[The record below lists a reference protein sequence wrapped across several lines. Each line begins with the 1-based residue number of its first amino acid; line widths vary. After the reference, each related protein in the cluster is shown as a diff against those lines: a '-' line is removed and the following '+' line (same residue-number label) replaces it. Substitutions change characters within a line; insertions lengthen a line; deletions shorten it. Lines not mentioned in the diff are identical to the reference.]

1 MPIGARPENFWA
13 ELECAFLNPLQA
25 RWQYVGESLGLGFAQ
40 GKSMLFHRAEIAR
53 GGGIRALGAELA
65 EDAAATKLVRAAGLD
80 VRLVDNPFAQ
90 PLGRRTARE
99 IWSRQGRWGPLRGAR
114 FPSVLLPVV

>member
-1 MPIGARPENFWA
+1 
-13 ELECAFLNPLQA
+13 
-25 RWQYVGESLGLGFAQ
+25 
-40 GKSMLFHRAEIAR
+40 MLFHRAVIAR

-99 IWSRQGRWGPLRGAR
+99 IWSRQVRWARLRRASFPMLFLPEILSGGA
-114 FPSVLLPVV
+114 FPILAGAYAAAQLDRSEERRVGKECRSRW